1 MDVNVR
7 YCRREGHE
15 LGPLFI
21 QDPKSEN
28 GAPKKLEVPLYVS
41 KKTEQQEYSS
51 DKDIV
56 TLLYFWEFPTANQ
69 DAEVKA
75 VFDKLIDI

>member
-21 QDPKSEN
+21 QDPKIKDGDS
-28 GAPKKLEVPLYVS
+28 KLEVPLYVS